1 MYVEKTIAYLY
12 IFTNK
17 TLKKIFLVKKAI
29 HQNNNN
35 IDNALWL
42 SWSDS
47 RIHIHLAVRNVNRIK
62 CLLTTLITAYVA

>member
-35 IDNALWL
+35 IDNAL
-42 SWSDS
+42 
-47 RIHIHLAVRNVNRIK
+47 
-62 CLLTTLITAYVA
+62 